1 MAKKNLLKTILGISI
16 GALAITATV
25 SLIQKLN
32 KPGNEP
38 SISFPIVDDS
48 SSTSSDEQKEYELK
62 IEAEDCVLGGEA
74 QVKEYLY
81 SLKAASGG
89 KFVGGFS
96 SNNTSS
102 ISFTISS
109 NETTYPKI
117 IICYGN
123 RYDET
128 DRTFDFKFSFQV
140 NGLPL
145 HSSTVFN
152 NYSFKGDSND
162 AFDWEEYTI
171 FDFNSGF
178 ELGEGE
184 NVITLRS
191 NGPLSSNIDYFK
203 IISTSEV
210 IFNKAI

>member
-1 MAKKNLLKTILGISI
+1 MKKNVKNIILSVLCVA
-16 GALAITATV
+16 ALGGLSSVIIKNA
-25 SLIQKLN
+25 N

-48 SSTSSDEQKEYELK
+48 ASTSSDEQKEYELK

-74 QVKEYLY
+74 QVKEYLS

-109 NETTYPKI
+109 NETTYPKL

-178 ELGEGE
+178 ELNEGE

-210 IFNKAI
+210 IFNKAT

>member
-1 MAKKNLLKTILGISI
+1 MKKN
-16 GALAITATV
+16 AITNIMLGVLCVAALGGLSSV
-25 SLIQKLN
+25 IIKNIN

-48 SSTSSDEQKEYELK
+48 ASTSSDEQKEYELK

-74 QVKEYLY
+74 QVKEYLS

-96 SNNTSS
+96 NNNTSS

-109 NETTYPKI
+109 NEATFPKI

-128 DRTFDFKFSFQV
+128 DRTFDF
-140 NGLPL
+140 
-145 HSSTVFN
+145 
-152 NYSFKGDSND
+152 
-162 AFDWEEYTI
+162 
-171 FDFNSGF
+171 NSGF
-178 ELGEGE
+178 ELNEGE